1 MLNQDLHA
9 GADFPQGIPWPL
21 DGFCMV
27 LLPAVEHM
35 AFLHRNMRAR
45 CQELPP
51 ILPQEDYAKNV
62 NEFVNAPQ
70 DSASP
75 LALMFSIRQEIT

>member
-1 MLNQDLHA
+1 MLELTSLRASH
-9 GADFPQGIPWPL
+9 GLW
-21 DGFCMV
+21 MV
-27 LLPAVEHM
+27 SAWCCFWLVEHM
-35 AFLHRNMRAR
+35 AFLHRNMHAR

-51 ILPQEDYAKNV
+51 ILLQENYAKNV